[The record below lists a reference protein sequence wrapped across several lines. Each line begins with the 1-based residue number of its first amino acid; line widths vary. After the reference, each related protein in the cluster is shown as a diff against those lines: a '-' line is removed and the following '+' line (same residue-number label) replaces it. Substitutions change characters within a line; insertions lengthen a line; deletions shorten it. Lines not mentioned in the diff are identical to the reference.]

1 MNTYWFASNHANLD
15 QRKRRKKMIETL
27 TKSTKSLR
35 MWLSLTAGSE
45 LGKII
50 NTWFAGRT

>member
-15 QRKRRKKMIETL
+15 QRKKRKKMIETL
-27 TKSTKSLR
+27 RKYIKSLR
-35 MWLSLTAGSE
+35 MWLSLIACSE

-50 NTWFAGRT
+50 NTWLAFRT